1 MLKKLHHVAY
11 RCRDA
16 AETVD
21 FYTRGI
27 GLKFAATMINHV
39 PSTGLKAVNNNVFF
53 EMEDGSYICFFEI
66 LGSKEPVVPV
76 ENDWAQHLALEVRD
90 EARAEE
96 ISARLRALGVDVAGP
111 VVRWGAGA
119 LLVFQRPE
127 RPPDGADREARGAR
141 DRHLGQLQRVGL
153 RRSRQVGGNEEGR
166 RRPCGLPAGSDV
178 ATAMKPMEVKP

>member
-90 EARAEE
+90 EARAEA

-111 VVRWGAGA
+111 VVHGELARSWYFNDPSGHRME
-119 LLVFQRPE
+119 LIVKPE
-127 RPPDGADREARGAR
+127 VP
-141 DRHLGQLQRVGL
+141 
-153 RRSRQVGGNEEGR
+153 
-166 RRPCGLPAGSDV
+166 
-178 ATAMKPMEVKP
+178 ATAIWDNFSASAYDDLAKWVEMKKGVGAHADCQPGPMSQQP